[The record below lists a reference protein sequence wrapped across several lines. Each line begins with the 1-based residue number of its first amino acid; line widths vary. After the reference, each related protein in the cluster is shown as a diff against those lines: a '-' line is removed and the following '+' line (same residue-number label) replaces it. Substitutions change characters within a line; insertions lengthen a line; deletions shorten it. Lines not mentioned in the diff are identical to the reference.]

1 MGIKVSITM
10 VFYLTNGCLML
21 RLNLE
26 STTLSFHPLTSELNG
41 IFCLYREMMMLKL
54 LNQLTMK
61 AWRLFKN
68 RRRCLGTLMFS
79 MRWLGLR
86 HTPRGEWASAFP
98 HHSLVEW
105 ILSSAKYW
113 TSLPLI
119 WSCRTT
125 SSSPALKLAWMLLW
139 ICNLFIDKHLTY
151 WNITL

>member
-61 AWRLFKN
+61 A
-68 RRRCLGTLMFS
+68 
-79 MRWLGLR
+79 
-86 HTPRGEWASAFP
+86 
-98 HHSLVEW
+98 
-105 ILSSAKYW
+105 
-113 TSLPLI
+113 
-119 WSCRTT
+119 
-125 SSSPALKLAWMLLW
+125 
-139 ICNLFIDKHLTY
+139 
-151 WNITL
+151 